1 MQYWK
6 SVAFGAIDWYL
17 KTTFPTVSLHIC
29 TLGQFVIFYDITD
42 FERCDFLHYLNLDF
56 S

>member
-17 KTTFPTVSLHIC
+17 KTAFPTVSLHIASF
-29 TLGQFVIFYDITD
+29 GKVVIFYNITG
-42 FERCDFLHYLNLDF
+42 F
-56 S
+56 